1 MSKHRWVVAAAA
13 VAVVFGVSTSSVL
26 AADKPQPKS
35 AAQKAAE
42 KAIAD
47 QRRQAAQLVASEFVT
62 VRKAVR
68 AQFPKWSGMMLD
80 GKAWTNKSLG
90 GSITVV
96 NFWASWCGPCEEEWP
111 ALQKVAESQKDIV
124 FLGINSMDKE
134 DRAKDFLAKH
144 VTSYPQVFDEGGVI
158 MASWKTIPHGVLPTT
173 VIVDKN
179 GKIAAWKGGPLT
191 AAQLTRGI
199 KAVKAAL

>member
-1 MSKHRWVVAAAA
+1 MSKHRWVLAAAAAA
-13 VAVVFGVSTSSVL
+13 VVVGVSTSSVL

-47 QRRQAAQLVASEFVT
+47 QRRQAAQLAASEFVT

-68 AQFPKWSGMMLD
+68 PAFPKWSGMTLD

-111 ALQKVAESQKDIV
+111 ALQKVATSQKDV
-124 FLGINSMDKE
+124 AFLGINSMDKE
-134 DRAKDFLAKH
+134 DRATDFLAKH
-144 VTSYPQVFDEGGVI
+144 ATSYPQVFDEGGVI
-158 MASWKTIPHGVLPTT
+158 MASWKSIPHGVLPTT
-173 VIVDKN
+173 LIVDKN

-191 AAQLTRGI
+191 AAQLVRGI